1 MKLLIDGYYLDKP
14 RGMGRYLQEL
24 LFAVARFAPEY
35 YIISVMVP
43 DDISNALLVLP
54 ERIDYIRKRRL
65 PFPVWEQFS
74 VPLTVLMQ
82 CPDVVHFP
90 YNTMPVCMNLP
101 FLRNIFYG
109 ARVVTVHDLIYMS
122 SPGGNFYQG
131 WGNRY
136 RKFCVQLIS
145 KFKTCIITDSYF
157 SAVEIKSLLNLT
169 AEVVYI
175 PVERTCPE
183 QFGERSIVDKW
194 ISSKN
199 YLLHIGGVSPHKNS
213 KRCVEAFIAAKLE
226 GWQLAVLG
234 MPSDCPLAQEHAGN
248 DAVKFPGW
256 VSDHEMRTILGHADG
271 VLFPSLMEGYGL
283 PIVEAFASG
292 KPLLTSDLP
301 PMNELAADAA
311 ILVKPTSVSELTAG
325 ILKMVHDRPGS
336 IALVEK
342 GYSRMLDIT
351 SEKMAQKMFL
361 VYGAMK

>member
-24 LFAVARFAPEY
+24 LFAVARFAPEQCF
-35 YIISVMVP
+35 ISVMVP
-43 DDISNALLVLP
+43 DDIVDSMLVLP
-54 ERIDYIRKRRL
+54 ERITYIRKKRL

-74 VPLTVLMQ
+74 IPVTVLRQ
-82 CPDVVHFP
+82 RPDVVHFP

-101 FLRNIFYG
+101 LLRNMFHSC
-109 ARVVTVHDLIYMS
+109 RVVTVHDLIYMS
-122 SPGGNFYQG
+122 SSGGNFYQG

-145 KFKTCIITDSYF
+145 RVKTRLITDSYY
-157 SAVEIKSLLNLT
+157 SATEIKSLLNLD

-183 QFGERSIVDKW
+183 NFGDRSVVNEW
-194 ISSKN
+194 ISSEN

-213 KRCVEAFIAAKLE
+213 ERCVEAFVAADLK
-226 GWQLAVLG
+226 GWQLAMLG
-234 MPSDCPLAQEHAGN
+234 MPADCPLAQKYAGN
-248 DAVKFPGW
+248 ASITFPGW
-256 VSDHEMRTILGHADG
+256 VSDDEMRTILGHTQG

-292 KPLLTSDLP
+292 KPLLTTDLP

-311 ILVKPTSVSELTAG
+311 ILVVPTSVPELTAG
-325 ILKMVHDRPGS
+325 ILKMVNDLPGRH
-336 IALVEK
+336 ALVEK
-342 GYSRMLDIT
+342 GYARMRDIT
-351 SEKMAQKMFL
+351 SEKMAQKMYS
-361 VYGAMK
+361 VYGAIK